1 RGPSARARPC
11 PRARRRQVHPRGR
24 RIGPHPYGARL
35 LRRRHA
41 RRARGVLPA
50 RRHRHARARDLHRAP
65 TPPRRGAVRR
75 IARPLHHQRALARD
89 AGAAVARAPSSRR
102 DLAARPDRRRRVGP
116 GGPGAR
122 VAGRPP
128 LCMGRRARLMCGV
141 FGICAASNVDV
152 ANITYFGLFALQHR
166 GQESAGIAVADGDTV
181 RVHRGMGL
189 VAQVFTPAKVRE
201 MGEGSILA
209 LGHTRYSTTGA
220 SRAENAHP
228 LPFHHPTLGPGAI
241 AHNGNLLN
249 ADALR
254 YDLAEQ
260 GATFETALDTEV
272 MARLIEHT
280 HGRTWE
286 EVIRRAFARVVG
298 AYSCGIITPR
308 ELMAL
313 RDPFGFRPLCIG
325 FIPLAG
331 QPAHVVASETCA
343 LDTVNA
349 TFVREVQ
356 PGEMVVMDEHGVRSF
371 NFQTSSK
378 HAMCV
383 FEFIYFARPDSI
395 LKNCELEEARI
406 RMGHEL
412 AKEAPVEA
420 DMVIA
425 FPDSGTPAAIGYAE
439 ASGIPFREALVKSRY
454 INRTFI
460 QPDQSL
466 REAGV
471 MLKLNPLP
479 RSIKGK
485 RLIAVDDSIVRGTTS
500 RRIIDHLRAAGAKE
514 IHMRISSPPMRYPCF
529 MGVDIGSTKE
539 LIASGK
545 SVEEVREHIG
555 ADSLSYLSIPGLIRA
570 IGRGTAD
577 EFCRACF

>member
-1 RGPSARARPC
+1 
-11 PRARRRQVHPRGR
+11 
-24 RIGPHPYGARL
+24 
-35 LRRRHA
+35 
-41 RRARGVLPA
+41 
-50 RRHRHARARDLHRAP
+50 
-65 TPPRRGAVRR
+65 
-75 IARPLHHQRALARD
+75 
-89 AGAAVARAPSSRR
+89 
-102 DLAARPDRRRRVGP
+102 
-116 GGPGAR
+116 
-122 VAGRPP
+122 
-128 LCMGRRARLMCGV
+128 MCGV
-141 FGICAASNVDV
+141 FGICAKQGIDV
-152 ANITYFGLFALQHR
+152 ANVTYFGLFALQHR
-166 GQESAGIAVADGDTV
+166 GQESAGIAVSDGATV
-181 RVHRGMGL
+181 RVHRDMGL
-189 VAQVFTPAKVRE
+189 VAQVFSAAQVKDL
-201 MGEGSILA
+201 GEGSILA

-254 YDLAEQ
+254 AQLEEQ
-260 GATFETALDTEV
+260 GAAFDTALDTEV

-286 EVIRRAFARVVG
+286 EVVRKSFSRVVG
-298 AYSCGIITPR
+298 AYSCGIITPTQ
-308 ELMAL
+308 LIAL

-325 FIPLAG
+325 YIPLPG
-331 QPAHVVASETCA
+331 QPAHIVASETCA
-343 LDTVNA
+343 LDTVHAN
-349 TFVREVQ
+349 FVREVQ
-356 PGEMVVMDEHGVRSF
+356 PGEMVIMDDRGVQSV
-371 NFQTSSK
+371 NFQSSTR

-395 LKNCELEEARI
+395 LKNCELEDARI

-412 AKEAPVEA
+412 AREAPVEA
-420 DMVIA
+420 DMVVA

-439 ASGIPFREALVKSRY
+439 ASGIPFREALMKSRY

-460 QPDQSL
+460 QPDQAL

-479 RSIKGK
+479 RSIRGK
-485 RLIAVDDSIVRGTTS
+485 RVIAIDDSIVRGTTS
-500 RRIIDHLRAAGAKE
+500 RRIIERLRAAGARE

-539 LIASGK
+539 LIASGRT
-545 SVEEVREHIG
+545 VDQVRQEIG
-555 ADSLSYLSIPGLIRA
+555 ADSLQYLSIPGLIRA

-577 EFCRACF
+577 EFCRACFDGSYPVPVPQQLEMDKMKFEVGVRSPVTA